1 MTHSHLQSQPFWQL
15 DSFSKR
21 LLAAFLTVHASL
33 WLLVPNTAQKLVV
46 GDRAGDRWR
55 ALTELFASPT
65 LDAAMATIFRIGS
78 PGDWVM
84 FAPAF
89 RLGGANGIIL
99 QNVVLYALSLLLLY
113 RLCLMLVS
121 TATARLATIAW
132 AVLPATIFH
141 PHALV
146 SEGIANPCLIAL
158 AYQLVRLEL
167 ADERRWRDLMLIGLT
182 LAVLCFSR
190 HVYLLLPI
198 AVATWLLLFRP
209 HGLGRPVNTLIPA
222 ACAFLLVGAW
232 AVIAAIGQAH
242 YPLGKSVGGL
252 ESNLYLRA
260 DRMAAMGRVPMPT
273 SYIARKTSDPEAST
287 LEPAE
292 FVTFARQNALLF
304 AKTAVSDAFN
314 LAVNPGIAML
324 AGRYLG
330 LFDLG
335 EKNHRDLNKWREAR
349 EQSGPLG
356 VLKLLWST
364 SPTGFL
370 FNAIGGLLWA
380 AFLAAAAWG
389 AWLFARDREQMPA
402 IRWLLFG
409 IFGYAV
415 VLTSVSAGYTRWDHR
430 SGIEFIL
437 ALWFAIGA
445 MQLWSRWSRF
455 RANRPA

>member
-1 MTHSHLQSQPFWQL
+1 MNDPSRSQPFWQL
-15 DSFSKR
+15 DTFSKR
-21 LLAAFLTVHASL
+21 LLAAFLAGHAGL
-33 WLLVPNTAQKLVV
+33 WLLVPDTARKLLV
-46 GDRAGDRWR
+46 GDRAGDRWN

-65 LDAAMATIFRIGS
+65 LDAAMATIFRIGA
-78 PGDWVM
+78 PGDWIM

-89 RLGGANGIIL
+89 RLGGAHGIIL
-99 QNVVLYALSLLLLY
+99 QNIVLYALSLLLLY
-113 RLCLMLVS
+113 RLCLMLVAP
-121 TATARLATIAW
+121 ATACLATVAW
-132 AVLPATIFH
+132 AILPATIFH

-158 AYQLVRLEL
+158 AYQLARLEF
-167 ADERRWRDLMLIGLT
+167 ANETRWRNLLLIGLT

-190 HVYLLLPI
+190 HVYLLLPM
-198 AVATWLLLFRP
+198 AVAAWLLLFRP
-209 HGLGRPVNTLIPA
+209 HGLGRPVNTLIPTA
-222 ACAFLLVGAW
+222 GAFLLVGVW
-232 AVIAAIGQAH
+232 AGISAIGAAQ

-260 DRMAAMGRVPMPT
+260 DRMAAMGQVPMPAN
-273 SYIARKTSDPEAST
+273 YLARTQNGKNKNT

-292 FVTFARQNALLF
+292 FLTFARQHPLLF

-314 LAVNPGIAML
+314 LAANPGMAML

-356 VLKLLWST
+356 VLKLLWTT
-364 SPTGFL
+364 SPVGFL
-370 FNAIGGLLWA
+370 FNAVGGLLWA
-380 AFLAAAAWG
+380 VFLSLAAWG
-389 AWLFARDREQMPA
+389 AWVFARDREQMPA

-409 IFGYAV
+409 LAAYAV
-415 VLTSVSAGYTRWDHR
+415 VLTSVTAGYTRWDHR

-437 ALWFAIGA
+437 AFWFAIGA
-445 MQLWSRWSRF
+445 TQLHRL
-455 RANRPA
+455 ANRAS